1 MSESQ
6 LILNRFFSR
15 NLFFEI
21 VKNSNN
27 LTYRAVVERFLKDSD
42 CKSNGELIREV
53 YSYMSHNYRNEYYY
67 QNTLLNKL
75 LIDKHN
81 PETTIALT
89 QLPVGKSKT
98 DFVLINGKAVVY
110 EIKTELDTF
119 ERLETQINDYYKAFD
134 HVCLVTSPCHYKKAC
149 EILEGSNVGIYVVSK
164 RGAISC
170 KYKKEPKKETS
181 FLEHETI
188 FKVLRKVEYESI
200 LYDYFRE
207 LPKTTQVFYYGACFE
222 LFKTIPINT
231 AYKLFLVQLK
241 KRTRD
246 TSEIITEVPFEL
258 RSLVYFS
265 NSDKKNW
272 NDINEFLVQP
282 YRRG

>member
-27 LTYRAVVERFLKDSD
+27 LTYRAVIERFLKDSD
-42 CKSNGELIREV
+42 CKSNGELISEV

-81 PETTIALT
+81 PGSTIALT

-170 KYKKEPKKETS
+170 KYKKEPKRETS

-188 FKVLRKVEYESI
+188 FKVLRKAEYESI
-200 LYDYFRE
+200 LYDYFHE
-207 LPKTTQVFYYGACFE
+207 LPKTTQVFYYDACFE
-222 LFKTIPINT
+222 LFRKIPINT
-231 AYKLFLVQLK
+231 AYKLFLAQLK
-241 KRTRD
+241 KRME
-246 TSEIITEVPFEL
+246 SEPELISDVPFEL

-265 NSDKKNW
+265 NSDKKNLT
-272 NDINEFLVQP
+272 DIKEFLIQP